1 MKTCTLT
8 LALTLVSTLAT
19 TAAAQDATPAGC
31 DPTNIEW
38 VLPGDFGT
46 ARERA
51 VAEQRMLLIKGISF
65 GVDDVGATCA
75 TKGRW

>member
-46 ARERA
+46 ARE
-51 VAEQRMLLIKGISF
+51 
-65 GVDDVGATCA
+65 
-75 TKGRW
+75 